1 LSVKI
6 NFAQK
11 KMIPFLKDVALDVL
25 EKYEDNFANINFVF
39 QNKRAG
45 VYFKKYLGEIVGRT
59 IWAPNVYEMQSL
71 LKKFTGLV
79 VADDLSLIFEL
90 YTTFNQVTQ
99 RENEALSFYEFYG
112 IGEIILR
119 DFVDI
124 DSNLVD
130 AKQVFKNIRDL
141 KEIDNHFDYFT
152 EEQKNAIKRFWINFN
167 EEKKS
172 KEKEKFI
179 QLWNK
184 LPEIYSI
191 FTNKLLEKKMAHS
204 GLVYREMANKIKDY
218 SLKINS
224 DEKYLFIGFNAL
236 NVAQEKL
243 FEYLKKNKKAEFY
256 WDADKY
262 YIDDE
267 NQEAGLFLRK
277 NIKLFSGKDYQI
289 PNNLAPNKT
298 TSFDANS
305 IDIPKSDKKI
315 EFIGVSLEVGQAK
328 LIPQLLKELVPFNNQ
343 HFDTD
348 KISKTAIVIANEDFL
363 FPVLYSLPHE
373 LESFNVTMG
382 YPLKN
387 TQLYAFINQYLSLHN
402 FKSSNTS
409 KRYYYKDVLRLIQN
423 PLVRKIDFEITDDIE
438 KVIISENIVYINY
451 NFINDFP
458 SIFLQ
463 LLFADIENTN
473 QLFENLLEI
482 LYFIYDQNIS
492 ATNNQSVSY
501 ENEYLYTTYTA
512 IKHVNGILQNTE
524 LNKNL
529 TVPLSIRILKR
540 QLENIRIPF
549 ESVKMQGLQVMGVL
563 ETRNLDFEN
572 LIIIGMNEGVWL
584 SNNRPP
590 SFISENLRFAFNL
603 PVMKQQDAIYAY
615 LFYRLIQKAQ
625 KITILYNNITGY
637 NSSGE
642 LSRFAQQLIFESG
655 LAISHKQFKQP
666 LKPLIDKTIEVEKTN
681 EILNILKKYCII
693 ENRINKS
700 FSASALNTYLDCE
713 LKFYFRYIAGF
724 KEINT
729 VEEEISPAT
738 FGTILHNTL
747 EKIYKHFI
755 YKNGKKLFEKED
767 FNQLFP
773 LIDTFL
779 FQTFE
784 DLFSK
789 NDKKHFKIEGNRL
802 IVKEIIKK
810 YISNLLQ
817 YDKKNAPFEIISL
830 EDTNENNGIIDI
842 KKYQISIG
850 GIVDRIDKSSDI
862 YRIIDYK
869 TGSIDKQFAS
879 IESLFDKENEQRNK
893 AVFQTFFYGILLQQ
907 NPKYSTAKL
916 VPAIYDI
923 RKIAQ
928 SDFSPYILSKENKS
942 EVKYSDFSTLLEDFK
957 SLLNELF
964 TEIFDI
970 EKPFSQTKIEKNC
983 SYCSYKEICNK

>member
-1 LSVKI
+1 
-6 NFAQK
+6 
-11 KMIPFLKDVALDVL
+11 MIPFLKEVALDVL

-45 VYFKKYLGEIVGRT
+45 VYFKQYLGEIVGRT

-90 YTTFNQVTQ
+90 YKAFNQLNFK
-99 RENEALSFYEFYG
+99 EGEALSFYEFYG

-152 EEQKNAIKRFWINFN
+152 EEQKNAIKRFWLNFS

-184 LPEIYSI
+184 LPEIYTF
-191 FTNKLLEKKMAHS
+191 FTKKLLENKIAHN
-204 GLVYREMANKIKDY
+204 GLIYREMANKIENR
-218 SLKINS
+218 SIKIMP

-243 FEYLKKNKKAEFY
+243 FNYLKKLGNVEFY

-277 NIKLFSGKDYQI
+277 NIKHFSGKNYPI

-298 TSFDANS
+298 IISDNIS
-305 IDIPKSDKKI
+305 KGKNKNDKKI

-328 LIPQLLKELVPFNNQ
+328 LIPQLLKEIVPFENER
-343 HFDTD
+343 FDAS
-348 KISKTAIVIANEDFL
+348 KMSKTAIVIANEDFL
-363 FPVLYSLPHE
+363 FPVLYSLPSE
-373 LESFNVTMG
+373 LETFNVTMG

-387 TQLYAFINQYLSLHN
+387 TQLYAFLNQYLNLHN
-402 FKSSNTS
+402 FKNSNSSKNF
-409 KRYYYKDVLRLIQN
+409 YYKDVLRLIQN
-423 PLVRKIDFEITDDIE
+423 PLVRKIDYEMTENIE
-438 KVIISENIVYINY
+438 KVIVAENIVYINY
-451 NFINDFP
+451 DFISDFP
-458 SIFLQ
+458 SPLLQ
-463 LLFADIENTN
+463 LLFANIEDSV

-482 LYFIYDQNIS
+482 LYFIYDLNIS
-492 ATNNQSVSY
+492 LEPSQSVSY

-529 TVPLSIRILKR
+529 TVSLSIKILKR
-540 QLENIRIPF
+540 QLENVRIPF
-549 ESVKMQGLQVMGVL
+549 ESIKREGLQVMGVL

-642 LSRFAQQLIFESG
+642 LSRFAQQLIFESE
-655 LAISHKQFKQP
+655 LTISHKQFKQP
-666 LKPLIDKTIEVEKTN
+666 LKPLIDKKIEVEKT
-681 EILNILKKYCII
+681 EDVIDILKKYCV
-693 ENRINKS
+693 NGNMINKS
-700 FSASALNTYLDCE
+700 FSASALNTYMDCE

-747 EKIYKHFI
+747 EKIYKNFI
-755 YKNGKKLFEKED
+755 EKKGKKLFEKED
-767 FNQLFP
+767 FNELFP
-773 LIDTFL
+773 TIDVFL

-784 DLFSK
+784 ELFST
-789 NDKKHFKIEGNRL
+789 NDRKHFKIEGNRL

-810 YISNLLQ
+810 YINNILN
-817 YDKKNAPFEIISL
+817 YDKKNTPFEIISL
-830 EDTNENNGIIDI
+830 EDNKENKGIINLE
-842 KKYQISIG
+842 KYQVSLG
-850 GIVDRIDKSSDI
+850 GIVDRIDKNVDT

-869 TGSIDKQFAS
+869 TGSVDKQFAS

-893 AVFQTFFYGILLQQ
+893 AVFQTFFYGILLSQ
-907 NPKYSTAKL
+907 NPKYSAVKM

-928 SDFSPYILSKENKS
+928 ADFSPYIVSKENKS
-942 EVKYSDFSTLLEDFK
+942 EVQYADFKTLLSQFNQQLEK
-957 SLLNELF
+957 LF
-964 TEIFDI
+964 EEIFDM
-970 EKPFSQTKIEKNC
+970 EKPFSQTKIEKYC